1 MLTNAAVRRD
11 DTAVPEEKIS
21 GQRPVVHD
29 RCDVHR
35 AGAIVR
41 RGDTPSILRHI
52 MTDALRQRSRQ
63 CRRGKRAEATSKRNA
78 LHPTFQVL
86 HDESDAPLTFLSNK
100 MWPLPV
106 RGAPSNQ
113 GRTCVK

>member
-29 RCDVHR
+29 RCDIHR

-41 RGDTPSILRHI
+41 RGDPPSILRHI
-52 MTDALRQRSRQ
+52 MTDVVRQRSRQ
-63 CRRGKRAEATSKRNA
+63 CRRGKRAEAPSKRNA
-78 LHPTFQVL
+78 LHPTFPGVL
-86 HDESDAPLTFLSNK
+86 HDEAMPLDF
-100 MWPLPV
+100 P
-106 RGAPSNQ
+106 
-113 GRTCVK
+113 